1 MIVHPLSCPN
11 CGEPF
16 TNGKPCAKCGWVK
29 RELSPHAIRHIEET
43 WGPSSEPNRSLLS
56 RRNYQELIE
65 RAVREHKSGN
75 SALLEEMS
83 SQLERADAAKE
94 VLREKGYG
102 RTGMDLLMIA
112 REIPHSPL

>member
-1 MIVHPLSCPN
+1 
-11 CGEPF
+11 
-16 TNGKPCAKCGWVK
+16 
-29 RELSPHAIRHIEET
+29 
-43 WGPSSEPNRSLLS
+43 
-56 RRNYQELIE
+56 
-65 RAVREHKSGN
+65 VREHKSGN